1 MRISQDKTLILPK
14 ETQTNEE
21 LLENI
26 MKKENLTNY
35 YKRLSNEYNERFQ
48 LYRNYLEVIKGSI
61 ILNQNLLKLNK
72 KKIIKLMK
80 NISRD
85 EITIRIMHFLE
96 NTRFNYTI
104 TKNSK
109 NKYAINFEG
118 ENFLKVSFMTIRSL
132 FKNSNSKYLKE

>member
-14 ETQTNEE
+14 ETKTNEE

-35 YKRLSNEYNERFQ
+35 YMRLFNEYNERFQ
-48 LYRNYLEVIKGSI
+48 LYRNYLEVVKGSI
-61 ILNQNLLKLNK
+61 ILNQSLLKLNK

-96 NTRFNYTI
+96 NTRFNYSI